1 MMHRWSLVPATGR
14 DPREPGRTATPLELF
29 FDLVFVVAV
38 SLTSQ
43 NLHHFESE
51 NHFTTGI
58 LRFGIVFFAIWWAW
72 MGFTRFASSF
82 GTDDWLYRL
91 LSLVQM
97 AGVLVFAAGVPR
109 VPRAMNDF
117 DLTITVTGYVI
128 MRLAMA
134 CNWLR
139 VAHDSEPH
147 RPVALRY
154 AGGILVVQALW
165 ITFIFLPQSLLIPV
179 FFLFAALDLAIPA
192 FAEGRRPVTWHGH
205 HIAER
210 YGLFTIIVLGES
222 ILASALAIVHALEAA
237 THYGDLILLAA
248 TAFVIVA
255 CMWWLYFAYPQGD
268 RLVSNRV
275 NLLWGYGHYAIFAAA
290 AAYSAGIEVAIDYD
304 THHTRLDAARA
315 ALTTCVPVGLFVL
328 AVWLVLARGQCSQRS
343 SVAMLTVAAASIPA
357 AFLPFSLQVIAALMV
372 GLIVVIAREPAVNQ
386 DHASPYAHVEL
397 TTN

>member
-14 DPREPGRTATPLELF
+14 DPHEPGRTATTLELF

-51 NHFTTGI
+51 EHFATGI
-58 LRFGIVFFAIWWAW
+58 LRFGVVFFAIWWAW

-82 GTDDWLYRL
+82 CNDDWLYRL
-91 LSLVQM
+91 LTLVQM
-97 AGVLVFAAGVPR
+97 VGVLVFAAGVPR
-109 VPRAMNDF
+109 VPRAMNDV

-134 CNWLR
+134 GNWLR
-139 VAHDSEPH
+139 VAHDSDLH

-154 AGGILVVQALW
+154 AAGIIGVQALW
-165 ITFIFLPQSLLIPV
+165 VGYIFLPEQALVPA

-192 FAEGRRPVTWHGH
+192 FAEGRRPGTWHGH

-222 ILASALAIVHALEAA
+222 ILASALAIVHALEGA
-237 THYGDLILLAA
+237 THYGDLILLAI
-248 TAFVIVA
+248 TAFIIVC
-255 CMWWLYFAYPQGD
+255 CMWWFYFAFPQGN
-268 RLVSNRV
+268 RLSANRPSLV
-275 NLLWGYGHYAIFAAA
+275 WGYGHYVIFAAA

-304 THHTRLDAARA
+304 THHTSLTAARA
-315 ALTTCVPVGLFVL
+315 ALTTCVPVALFVISGWYL
-328 AVWLVLARGQCSQRS
+328 LARGQCSRRS
-343 SVAMLTVAAASIPA
+343 SQVMLAVATATVLA
-357 AFLPFSLQVIAALMV
+357 AFIPYSLQIVAVLMV
-372 GLIVVIAREPAVNQ
+372 ALIVMLGQEPLAREPGREGPVHRA
-386 DHASPYAHVEL
+386 
-397 TTN
+397 